1 MVVGDAGVD
10 LTVEVFDITSAGGG
24 EGECR
29 IELGEVSGFDGDVE
43 FAEGGE
49 PEAELAAGDAVGF
62 DGLVLDVVV
71 EPVLDGGDEFAVG
84 CPGGEVNPDFVKIH
98 RSIVV

>member
-10 LTVEVFDITSAGGG
+10 LTMEVFDIAGAGCG
-24 EGECR
+24 EIECC
-29 IELGEVSGFDGDVE
+29 IELGKVSGFDGDVE

-62 DGLVLDVVV
+62 DGLVLDVAF
-71 EPVLDGGDEFAVG
+71 EPVLDSGDEFAVG
-84 CPGGEVNPDFVKIH
+84 CPGG
-98 RSIVV
+98 